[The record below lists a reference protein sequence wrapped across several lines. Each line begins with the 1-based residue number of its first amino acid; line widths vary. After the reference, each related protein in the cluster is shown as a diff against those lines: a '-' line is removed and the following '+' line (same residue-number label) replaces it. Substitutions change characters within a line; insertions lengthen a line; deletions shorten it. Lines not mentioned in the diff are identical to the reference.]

1 MKPGPALQAP
11 CTHAIRAARDGGG
24 PRTTRLPAIPCWRS
38 RRHFDPDFRAV
49 GAARYWGLIRL
60 ASFTII
66 TQMATN
72 VLVKAKGATMS
83 GFGIGI
89 FVEGDSA
96 TIVAVIT
103 RNNVSSG

>member
-1 MKPGPALQAP
+1 MKPGPHFKRLALTLSEPLGTEAVQ
-11 CTHAIRAARDGGG
+11 G
-24 PRTTRLPAIPCWRS
+24 LPAYLPYLVGAGVVI
-38 RRHFDPDFRAV
+38 FDPDFRAV

-83 GFGIGI
+83 GFAIGI